1 MNHLRSI
8 GVFVRT
14 AELGSL
20 SAAANALGLTPSAVS
35 KSVAALE
42 KALKVRLLMRG
53 SRGIALTE
61 EGRRFFERCRAVV
74 GDLEA
79 AERELTQS
87 RATPRGR
94 LRVLLHT
101 TPARFRILP
110 QLPRFL
116 RQYPDLEVEVAISPG
131 ARSIEAEGIDV
142 GVFIGDPPDSSV
154 VARRVADL
162 QFVTCAS
169 PAYLA
174 RHGTPRH
181 PGELEGH
188 NCIEYLRP
196 DGRTRREWTFERGG
210 ESVSIA
216 VRGNL
221 SMNDGQ
227 ALVDVAAAGNGI
239 VHVIAMT
246 AERQVATGA
255 LVALLPEWTS
265 AAPPIHVVY
274 ARGTTQSP
282 RVRAF
287 VDFVTPLFA
296 DSPPAA
302 QPKRR
307 WPMHRG

>member
-35 KSVAALE
+35 KSVASLE
-42 KALKVRLLMRG
+42 KSLKVRLLMRG

-74 GDLEA
+74 GELDA
-79 AERELTQS
+79 AERELTHS
-87 RATPRGR
+87 RSTPRGR

-116 RQYPDLEVEVAISPG
+116 RQYPDLQVEVGISPG

-142 GVFIGDPPDSSV
+142 GVFVGDPPDSGV
-154 VARRVADL
+154 VARRIADL
-162 QFVTCAS
+162 KFVTCAS
-169 PAYLA
+169 PAYLS
-174 RHGTPRH
+174 RQGTPRH
-181 PGELEGH
+181 PGELESH

-196 DGRTRREWTFERGG
+196 DGRTRRQWAFERRG

-221 SMNDGQ
+221 SVNDGQ
-227 ALVDVAAAGNGI
+227 ALVDLAAAGEGI
-239 VHVIAMT
+239 AHVIAMT

-265 AAPPIHVVY
+265 DAPPIHVVY

-296 DSPPAA
+296 DSAPAER
-302 QPKRR
+302 PRRR